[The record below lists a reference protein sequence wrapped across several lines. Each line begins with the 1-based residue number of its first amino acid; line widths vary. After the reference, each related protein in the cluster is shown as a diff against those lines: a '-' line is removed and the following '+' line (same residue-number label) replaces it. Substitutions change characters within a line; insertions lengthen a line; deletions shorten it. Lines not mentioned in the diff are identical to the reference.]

1 MNLCKQIQ
9 SMERLDGA
17 FLFHT
22 NCADIKVCFVT
33 DEIVRIRVAFD
44 RELAEES
51 YVLATTA
58 WEDRLDGLFAGER
71 TRVAPVAP
79 TVTVADEAITFET
92 AAVRLVAERDPLC
105 FKLYDKDGVLL
116 HSDLAGSPY
125 TLDANR
131 RVTHYSAMAEEDCF
145 YGFGEKA
152 GELNKNKKFLRQRA
166 TDVNDIKTSLLQLL
180 LGVKTVDLAAVEPG
194 SVLVAADFTPSMTS
208 AMNRKNTVAMV
219 AETGGVTSHSA
230 ILARAFEMPAVLSA
244 AGACT
249 QIRDGDL
256 VIADGFSGD
265 LFIAPDEETVEAY
278 RQKQAE
284 YSKEKALLD
293 VYRTR
298 PTVTKSGVH
307 RSVYANIGS
316 PAEAQ
321 VALESSAEGIGL
333 FRTEFLFMD
342 RPALP
347 DEEEQYKAYAEVA
360 EAMAGKEVI
369 IRTLDVGGDKDIP
382 YLQMEKE
389 ENPFLG
395 CRAIRYCLKHPEV
408 FKVQLRALLRAA
420 CCGRIKIMLPMIC
433 TAEEIRQARALIAEC
448 AGELAAEGKPFRRD
462 VPVGIMVE
470 TPAAALT
477 SDLLAKEADFFSI
490 GTNDLTGY
498 VTACDRGNADVAYL
512 YDAMQPAVQRA
523 IQMTIE
529 NARRAGIPVGMC
541 GEAAADQ
548 RLIPQLNAWGL
559 DEFSVSP
566 SSVLSTRKCI
576 CACD

>member
-1 MNLCKQIQ
+1 MIKLKGAGVSAGYGIGRAVVVRQAD
-9 SMERLDGA
+9 LDYSARA
-17 FLFHT
+17 F
-22 NCADIKVCFVT
+22 
-33 DEIVRIRVAFD
+33 
-44 RELAEES
+44 
-51 YVLATTA
+51 TTA
-58 WEDRLDGLFAGER
+58 DEEKARLADAAGRYRTETRALADRLKEEAGGKNAEILEGHLAMLDDPFMLGQMNENIDGGQTAE
-71 TRVAPVAP
+71 
-79 TVTVADEAITFET
+79 
-92 AAVRLVAERDPLC
+92 AAV
-105 FKLYDKDGVLL
+105 
-116 HSDLAGSPY
+116 
-125 TLDANR
+125 DA
-131 RVTHYSAMAEEDCF
+131 VCTMFYQMFASADDA
-145 YGFGEKA
+145 
-152 GELNKNKKFLRQRA
+152 LLRQRA

-512 YDAMQPAVQRA
+512 YDAMQPAVQRPDDDRKRA
-523 IQMTIE
+523 PRRHSGRHVRRGRR
-529 NARRAGIPVGMC
+529 RRAPDP
-541 GEAAADQ
+541 AAE
-548 RLIPQLNAWGL
+548 RLG
-559 DEFSVSP
+559 
-566 SSVLSTRKCI
+566 TR
-576 CACD
+576 

>member
-1 MNLCKQIQ
+1 MIKLKGAGVSAGYGIGRAVVVRQAD
-9 SMERLDGA
+9 LDYSARA
-17 FLFHT
+17 F
-22 NCADIKVCFVT
+22 
-33 DEIVRIRVAFD
+33 
-44 RELAEES
+44 
-51 YVLATTA
+51 TTA
-58 WEDRLDGLFAGER
+58 DEEKARLADAAGRYRTETRALADRLKEEAGGKNAEILEGHLAMLDDPFMLGQMNENIDGGQTAE
-71 TRVAPVAP
+71 
-79 TVTVADEAITFET
+79 
-92 AAVRLVAERDPLC
+92 AAV
-105 FKLYDKDGVLL
+105 
-116 HSDLAGSPY
+116 
-125 TLDANR
+125 DA
-131 RVTHYSAMAEEDCF
+131 VCTMFYQMFASADDA
-145 YGFGEKA
+145 
-152 GELNKNKKFLRQRA
+152 LLRQRA

-230 ILARAFEMPAVLSA
+230 ILARAFELPAVLSA

-433 TAEEIRQARALIAEC
+433 TAEEIRQARALIAAC

>member
-1 MNLCKQIQ
+1 MIKLKGAGVSAGYGIGRAVVVRQAD
-9 SMERLDGA
+9 LDYSARA
-17 FLFHT
+17 F
-22 NCADIKVCFVT
+22 
-33 DEIVRIRVAFD
+33 
-44 RELAEES
+44 
-51 YVLATTA
+51 TTA
-58 WEDRLDGLFAGER
+58 DEEKARLADAAGRYRTETRALADRLKEEAGGKNAEILEGHLAMLDDPFMLGQMNENIDGGQTAE
-71 TRVAPVAP
+71 
-79 TVTVADEAITFET
+79 
-92 AAVRLVAERDPLC
+92 AAV
-105 FKLYDKDGVLL
+105 
-116 HSDLAGSPY
+116 
-125 TLDANR
+125 DA
-131 RVTHYSAMAEEDCF
+131 VCTMFYQMFASADDA
-145 YGFGEKA
+145 
-152 GELNKNKKFLRQRA
+152 LLRQRA

-249 QIRDGDL
+249 QIHDGDL

-342 RPALP
+342 RPSLP

-395 CRAIRYCLKHPEV
+395 CRAIRYCLMHPEV

-433 TAEEIRQARALIAEC
+433 TAEEIRQARALIAAC

>member
-1 MNLCKQIQ
+1 MIKLKGAGVSAGYGIGRAVVVRQAD
-9 SMERLDGA
+9 LDYSARA
-17 FLFHT
+17 F
-22 NCADIKVCFVT
+22 
-33 DEIVRIRVAFD
+33 
-44 RELAEES
+44 
-51 YVLATTA
+51 TTA
-58 WEDRLDGLFAGER
+58 DEEKARLADAAGRYRTETRALADRLKEEAGGKNAEILEGHLAMLDDPFMLGQMNENIDGGQTAE
-71 TRVAPVAP
+71 
-79 TVTVADEAITFET
+79 
-92 AAVRLVAERDPLC
+92 AAV
-105 FKLYDKDGVLL
+105 
-116 HSDLAGSPY
+116 
-125 TLDANR
+125 DA
-131 RVTHYSAMAEEDCF
+131 VCTMFYQMFASADDA
-145 YGFGEKA
+145 
-152 GELNKNKKFLRQRA
+152 LLRQRA

-265 LFIAPDEETVEAY
+265 LLIAPDEETVEAY

>member
-1 MNLCKQIQ
+1 MIKLKGAGVSAGYGIGRAVVVRQAD
-9 SMERLDGA
+9 LDYSARA
-17 FLFHT
+17 F
-22 NCADIKVCFVT
+22 
-33 DEIVRIRVAFD
+33 
-44 RELAEES
+44 
-51 YVLATTA
+51 TTA
-58 WEDRLDGLFAGER
+58 DKEKARLADAAGRYRTETRALADRLKEEAGGKNAEILEGHLAMLDDPFMLGQMNENIDGGQTAE
-71 TRVAPVAP
+71 
-79 TVTVADEAITFET
+79 
-92 AAVRLVAERDPLC
+92 AAV
-105 FKLYDKDGVLL
+105 
-116 HSDLAGSPY
+116 
-125 TLDANR
+125 DA
-131 RVTHYSAMAEEDCF
+131 VCTMFYQMFASADDA
-145 YGFGEKA
+145 
-152 GELNKNKKFLRQRA
+152 LLRQRA

>member
-1 MNLCKQIQ
+1 MIKLKGAGVSAGYGIGRAVVVRQAD
-9 SMERLDGA
+9 LDYSARA
-17 FLFHT
+17 F
-22 NCADIKVCFVT
+22 
-33 DEIVRIRVAFD
+33 
-44 RELAEES
+44 
-51 YVLATTA
+51 TTA
-58 WEDRLDGLFAGER
+58 DEEKARLADAAGRYRTETRALADRLKEEAGGKNAEILEGHLAMLDDPFMLGQMNENIDGGQTAE
-71 TRVAPVAP
+71 
-79 TVTVADEAITFET
+79 
-92 AAVRLVAERDPLC
+92 AAV
-105 FKLYDKDGVLL
+105 
-116 HSDLAGSPY
+116 
-125 TLDANR
+125 DA
-131 RVTHYSAMAEEDCF
+131 VCTMFYQMFASADDA
-145 YGFGEKA
+145 
-152 GELNKNKKFLRQRA
+152 LLRQRA

-298 PTVTKSGVH
+298 PTVTKNGVH

-541 GEAAADQ
+541 GEAAADA

>member
-1 MNLCKQIQ
+1 MIKLKGAGVSAGYGIGRAVVVRQAD
-9 SMERLDGA
+9 LDYSARA
-17 FLFHT
+17 F
-22 NCADIKVCFVT
+22 
-33 DEIVRIRVAFD
+33 
-44 RELAEES
+44 
-51 YVLATTA
+51 TTA
-58 WEDRLDGLFAGER
+58 DEEKARLADAAGRYRTETRALADRLKEEAGGKNAEILEGHLAMLDDPFMLGQMNENIDGGQTAE
-71 TRVAPVAP
+71 
-79 TVTVADEAITFET
+79 
-92 AAVRLVAERDPLC
+92 AAV
-105 FKLYDKDGVLL
+105 
-116 HSDLAGSPY
+116 
-125 TLDANR
+125 DA
-131 RVTHYSAMAEEDCF
+131 VCTMFYQMFASADDA
-145 YGFGEKA
+145 
-152 GELNKNKKFLRQRA
+152 LLRQRA

-433 TAEEIRQARALIAEC
+433 TAEEIRQARALIAAC

>member
-1 MNLCKQIQ
+1 MIKLKGAGVSAGYGIGRAVVVRQAD
-9 SMERLDGA
+9 LDYSARA
-17 FLFHT
+17 F
-22 NCADIKVCFVT
+22 
-33 DEIVRIRVAFD
+33 
-44 RELAEES
+44 
-51 YVLATTA
+51 TTA
-58 WEDRLDGLFAGER
+58 DEEKARLADAAGRYRTETRALADRLKEEAGGKNAEILEGHLAMLDDPFMLGQMNENIDGGQTAE
-71 TRVAPVAP
+71 
-79 TVTVADEAITFET
+79 
-92 AAVRLVAERDPLC
+92 AAV
-105 FKLYDKDGVLL
+105 
-116 HSDLAGSPY
+116 
-125 TLDANR
+125 DA
-131 RVTHYSAMAEEDCF
+131 VCTMFYQMFASADDA
-145 YGFGEKA
+145 
-152 GELNKNKKFLRQRA
+152 LLRQRA

-541 GEAAADQ
+541 GEAAADA

>member
-1 MNLCKQIQ
+1 MIKLKGAGVSAGYGIGRAVVVRQAD
-9 SMERLDGA
+9 LDYSARA
-17 FLFHT
+17 F
-22 NCADIKVCFVT
+22 
-33 DEIVRIRVAFD
+33 
-44 RELAEES
+44 
-51 YVLATTA
+51 TTA
-58 WEDRLDGLFAGER
+58 DEEKARLADAAGRYRTETRALADRLKEEAGGKNAEILEGHLAMLDDPFMLGQMNENIDGGQTAE
-71 TRVAPVAP
+71 
-79 TVTVADEAITFET
+79 
-92 AAVRLVAERDPLC
+92 AAV
-105 FKLYDKDGVLL
+105 
-116 HSDLAGSPY
+116 
-125 TLDANR
+125 DA
-131 RVTHYSAMAEEDCF
+131 VCTMFYQMFASADDA
-145 YGFGEKA
+145 
-152 GELNKNKKFLRQRA
+152 LLRQRA

-265 LFIAPDEETVEAY
+265 LFIAPDEEMVEAY

>member
-1 MNLCKQIQ
+1 MIKLKGTGVSAGYGIGRGVVIRQADLDY
-9 SMERLDGA
+9 SARKFTTAEEEKARL
-17 FLFHT
+17 
-22 NCADIKVCFVT
+22 ADAAGRYRT
-33 DEIVRIRVAFD
+33 ETQA
-44 RELAEES
+44 LAEKLKSEAGGKNAEILEGH
-51 YVLATTA
+51 LAMLDDPFMLGQMNENIDGGQTA
-58 WEDRLDGLFAGER
+58 E
-71 TRVAPVAP
+71 
-79 TVTVADEAITFET
+79 
-92 AAVRLVAERDPLC
+92 AAV
-105 FKLYDKDGVLL
+105 
-116 HSDLAGSPY
+116 
-125 TLDANR
+125 DA
-131 RVTHYSAMAEEDCF
+131 VCTMF
-145 YGFGEKA
+145 YQMFA
-152 GELNKNKKFLRQRA
+152 AADDALLRQRA

-180 LGVKTVDLAAVEPG
+180 LGVKTVDLVSVAPG

-208 AMNRKNTVAMV
+208 AMNRQNTVAMV

-230 ILARAFEMPAVLSA
+230 ILARAFEIPAVLSA
-244 AGACT
+244 AGASEK
-249 QIRDGDL
+249 
-256 VIADGFSGD
+256 IADGALVIVDGFTGD
-265 LFIAPDEETVEAY
+265 ILIDPDEETAEKY
-278 RQKQAE
+278 KQKQAE
-284 YSKEKALLD
+284 YLKEKALLD

-298 PTVTKSGVH
+298 ATVTKSGVH
-307 RSVYANIGS
+307 RAVYANIGS

-321 VALESSAEGIGL
+321 VALEASAEGIGL

-360 EAMAGKEVI
+360 QVMAGKEVI

-382 YLQMEKE
+382 YLNMEKE

-433 TAEEIRQARALIAEC
+433 TADEIRRARALIAEC
-448 AGELAAEGKPFRRD
+448 AAELAAEGKAFRRD

-498 VTACDRGNADVAYL
+498 VTASDRGNADVAYL
-512 YDAMQPAVQRA
+512 YDAAQPAVQRA

-541 GEAAADQ
+541 GEAAADA

-576 CACD
+576 CECD

>member
-1 MNLCKQIQ
+1 MIKLKGAGVSAGYGIGRAVVVRQAD
-9 SMERLDGA
+9 LDYSARA
-17 FLFHT
+17 F
-22 NCADIKVCFVT
+22 
-33 DEIVRIRVAFD
+33 
-44 RELAEES
+44 
-51 YVLATTA
+51 TTA
-58 WEDRLDGLFAGER
+58 DEEKARLADAAGRYRTETRALADRLKEEAGGKNAEILEGHLAMLDDPFMLGQMNENIDGGQTAE
-71 TRVAPVAP
+71 
-79 TVTVADEAITFET
+79 
-92 AAVRLVAERDPLC
+92 AAV
-105 FKLYDKDGVLL
+105 
-116 HSDLAGSPY
+116 
-125 TLDANR
+125 DA
-131 RVTHYSAMAEEDCF
+131 VCTMFYQMFASADDA
-145 YGFGEKA
+145 
-152 GELNKNKKFLRQRA
+152 LLRQRA

-342 RPALP
+342 RPSLP

-369 IRTLDVGGDKDIP
+369 IRMLDVGGDKDIP

>member
-1 MNLCKQIQ
+1 MIKLKGAGVSAGYGIGRAVVVRQAD
-9 SMERLDGA
+9 LDYSARA
-17 FLFHT
+17 F
-22 NCADIKVCFVT
+22 
-33 DEIVRIRVAFD
+33 
-44 RELAEES
+44 
-51 YVLATTA
+51 TTA
-58 WEDRLDGLFAGER
+58 DEEKARLADAAGRYRTETRALADRLKEEAGGKNAEILEGHLAMLDDPFMLGQMNENIDGGQTAE
-71 TRVAPVAP
+71 
-79 TVTVADEAITFET
+79 
-92 AAVRLVAERDPLC
+92 AAV
-105 FKLYDKDGVLL
+105 
-116 HSDLAGSPY
+116 
-125 TLDANR
+125 DA
-131 RVTHYSAMAEEDCF
+131 VCTMFYQMFASADDA
-145 YGFGEKA
+145 
-152 GELNKNKKFLRQRA
+152 LLRQRA

-342 RPALP
+342 RPSLP

-433 TAEEIRQARALIAEC
+433 TAEEIRQARALIAAC

>member
-1 MNLCKQIQ
+1 MIKLKGAGVSAGYGIGRAVVVRQAD
-9 SMERLDGA
+9 LDYSAHA
-17 FLFHT
+17 F
-22 NCADIKVCFVT
+22 
-33 DEIVRIRVAFD
+33 
-44 RELAEES
+44 
-51 YVLATTA
+51 TTA
-58 WEDRLDGLFAGER
+58 DEEKARLADAAGRYRTETRALADRLKEEAGGKNAEILEGHLAMLDDPFMLGQMNENIDGGQTAE
-71 TRVAPVAP
+71 
-79 TVTVADEAITFET
+79 
-92 AAVRLVAERDPLC
+92 AAV
-105 FKLYDKDGVLL
+105 
-116 HSDLAGSPY
+116 
-125 TLDANR
+125 DA
-131 RVTHYSAMAEEDCF
+131 VCTMFYQMFASADDA
-145 YGFGEKA
+145 
-152 GELNKNKKFLRQRA
+152 LLRQRA

>member
-1 MNLCKQIQ
+1 MIKLKGAGVSAGYGIGRAVVVRQAD
-9 SMERLDGA
+9 LDYSACA
-17 FLFHT
+17 F
-22 NCADIKVCFVT
+22 
-33 DEIVRIRVAFD
+33 
-44 RELAEES
+44 
-51 YVLATTA
+51 TTA
-58 WEDRLDGLFAGER
+58 DEEKARLADAAGRYRTETRALADRLKEEAGGKNAEILEGHLAMLDDPFMLGQMNENIDGGQTAE
-71 TRVAPVAP
+71 
-79 TVTVADEAITFET
+79 
-92 AAVRLVAERDPLC
+92 AAV
-105 FKLYDKDGVLL
+105 
-116 HSDLAGSPY
+116 
-125 TLDANR
+125 DA
-131 RVTHYSAMAEEDCF
+131 VCTMFYQMFASADDA
-145 YGFGEKA
+145 
-152 GELNKNKKFLRQRA
+152 LLRQRA

-541 GEAAADQ
+541 GEAAADA

>member
-1 MNLCKQIQ
+1 MIKLKGAGVSAGYGIGRAVVVRQAD
-9 SMERLDGA
+9 LDYSARA
-17 FLFHT
+17 F
-22 NCADIKVCFVT
+22 
-33 DEIVRIRVAFD
+33 
-44 RELAEES
+44 
-51 YVLATTA
+51 TTA
-58 WEDRLDGLFAGER
+58 DEEKARLADAAGRYRTETRALADRLKEEAGGKNAEILEGHLAMLDDPFMLGQMNENIDGGQTAE
-71 TRVAPVAP
+71 
-79 TVTVADEAITFET
+79 
-92 AAVRLVAERDPLC
+92 AAV
-105 FKLYDKDGVLL
+105 
-116 HSDLAGSPY
+116 
-125 TLDANR
+125 DA
-131 RVTHYSAMAEEDCF
+131 VCTMFYQMFASADDA
-145 YGFGEKA
+145 
-152 GELNKNKKFLRQRA
+152 LLRQRA

-180 LGVKTVDLAAVEPG
+180 LGVKTVNLAAVEPG

>member
-1 MNLCKQIQ
+1 MIKLKGAGVSAGYGIGRAVVVRQAD
-9 SMERLDGA
+9 LDYSARA
-17 FLFHT
+17 F
-22 NCADIKVCFVT
+22 
-33 DEIVRIRVAFD
+33 
-44 RELAEES
+44 
-51 YVLATTA
+51 TTA
-58 WEDRLDGLFAGER
+58 DEEKARLADAAGRYRTETRALADRLKEEAGGKNAEILEGHLAMLDDPFMLGQMNENIDGGQTAE
-71 TRVAPVAP
+71 
-79 TVTVADEAITFET
+79 
-92 AAVRLVAERDPLC
+92 AAV
-105 FKLYDKDGVLL
+105 
-116 HSDLAGSPY
+116 
-125 TLDANR
+125 DA
-131 RVTHYSAMAEEDCF
+131 VCTMFYQMFASADDA
-145 YGFGEKA
+145 
-152 GELNKNKKFLRQRA
+152 LLRQRA

-265 LFIAPDEETVEAY
+265 LLIAPDEETVEAY

-433 TAEEIRQARALIAEC
+433 TAEEIRQARALIAAC

>member
-1 MNLCKQIQ
+1 MIKLKGAGVSAGYGIGRAVVVRQAD
-9 SMERLDGA
+9 LDYSARA
-17 FLFHT
+17 F
-22 NCADIKVCFVT
+22 
-33 DEIVRIRVAFD
+33 
-44 RELAEES
+44 
-51 YVLATTA
+51 TTA
-58 WEDRLDGLFAGER
+58 DEEKARLADAAGRYRTETRALADRLKEEAGGKNAEILEGHLAMLDDPFMLGQMNENIDGGQTAE
-71 TRVAPVAP
+71 
-79 TVTVADEAITFET
+79 
-92 AAVRLVAERDPLC
+92 AAV
-105 FKLYDKDGVLL
+105 
-116 HSDLAGSPY
+116 
-125 TLDANR
+125 DA
-131 RVTHYSAMAEEDCF
+131 VCTMFYQMFASADDA
-145 YGFGEKA
+145 
-152 GELNKNKKFLRQRA
+152 LLRQRA
-166 TDVNDIKTSLLQLL
+166 TDVNDIKTSLMQLL

>member
-1 MNLCKQIQ
+1 MIKLKGAGVSAGYGIGSAVVLRQADLDY
-9 SMERLDGA
+9 SARL
-17 FLFHT
+17 FT
-22 NCADIKVCFVT
+22 T
-33 DEIVRIRVAFD
+33 
-44 RELAEES
+44 AEEEKARLEDAAGR
-51 YVLATTA
+51 YRTETRALA
-58 WEDRLDGLFAGER
+58 DRLKAEAGDKNAEILEGHLAMLDDPFMLGQMQENIDGGQTAE
-71 TRVAPVAP
+71 
-79 TVTVADEAITFET
+79 
-92 AAVRLVAERDPLC
+92 AAV
-105 FKLYDKDGVLL
+105 
-116 HSDLAGSPY
+116 
-125 TLDANR
+125 DA
-131 RVTHYSAMAEEDCF
+131 VCTMF
-145 YGFGEKA
+145 YQMFSGA
-152 GELNKNKKFLRQRA
+152 DDALLRQRA
-166 TDVNDIKTSLLQLL
+166 TDVSDIKTSLLQLL
-180 LGVKTVDLAAVEPG
+180 LGVKTVNIADVPAG

-208 AMNRKNTVAMV
+208 QMNRKNTVAMIG
-219 AETGGVTSHSA
+219 ETGGVTSHSA

-244 AGACT
+244 VGALDK
-249 QIRDGDL
+249 IHDGDL
-256 VIADGFSGD
+256 IIVDGFSGAV
-265 LFIAPDEETVEAY
+265 LVQPDDATVEKY
-278 RQKQAE
+278 KKLQQD
-284 YSKEKALLD
+284 YLQEKAQLE

-307 RSVYANIGS
+307 RAVYANIGS

-321 VALESSAEGIGL
+321 VALEASAEGIGL

-347 DEEEQYKAYAEVA
+347 DEEEQYKAYSQVA
-360 EAMAGKEVI
+360 EAMNGKEVI

-382 YLQMEKE
+382 YLNMEKE

-395 CRAIRYCLKHPEV
+395 CRAIRYCLAHPEV

-433 TAEEIRQARALIAEC
+433 TADEIRRARALIAEC
-448 AGELAAEGKPFRRD
+448 ADELAAEGKAFRRD

-498 VTACDRGNADVAYL
+498 VTASDRGNANVAYL
-512 YDAMQPAVQRA
+512 YDAMQPAVLRA
-523 IQMTIE
+523 IEMTIE

-541 GEAAADQ
+541 GEAAADA

-566 SSVLSTRKCI
+566 SSVLSTRKSI

>member
-1 MNLCKQIQ
+1 MIKLKGAGVSAGYGIGRAVVVRQAD
-9 SMERLDGA
+9 LDYSARA
-17 FLFHT
+17 F
-22 NCADIKVCFVT
+22 
-33 DEIVRIRVAFD
+33 
-44 RELAEES
+44 
-51 YVLATTA
+51 TTA
-58 WEDRLDGLFAGER
+58 DEEKARLADAAGRYRTETRALADRLKEEAGGKNAEILEGHLAMLDDPFMLGQMNENIDGGQTAE
-71 TRVAPVAP
+71 
-79 TVTVADEAITFET
+79 
-92 AAVRLVAERDPLC
+92 AAV
-105 FKLYDKDGVLL
+105 
-116 HSDLAGSPY
+116 
-125 TLDANR
+125 DA
-131 RVTHYSAMAEEDCF
+131 VCTMFYQMFASADDA
-145 YGFGEKA
+145 
-152 GELNKNKKFLRQRA
+152 LLRQRA

-208 AMNRKNTVAMV
+208 AMNRKNTVAIV

-433 TAEEIRQARALIAEC
+433 TAEEIRQARALIAAC

-529 NARRAGIPVGMC
+529 NARCAGIPVGMC

>member
-1 MNLCKQIQ
+1 MIKLKGAGVSAGYGIGRAVVVRQAD
-9 SMERLDGA
+9 LDYSARA
-17 FLFHT
+17 F
-22 NCADIKVCFVT
+22 
-33 DEIVRIRVAFD
+33 
-44 RELAEES
+44 
-51 YVLATTA
+51 TTA
-58 WEDRLDGLFAGER
+58 DEEKARLADAAGRYRTETRALADRLKEEAGGKNAEILEGHLAMLDDPFMLGQMNENIDGGQTAE
-71 TRVAPVAP
+71 
-79 TVTVADEAITFET
+79 
-92 AAVRLVAERDPLC
+92 AAV
-105 FKLYDKDGVLL
+105 
-116 HSDLAGSPY
+116 
-125 TLDANR
+125 DA
-131 RVTHYSAMAEEDCF
+131 VCTMFYQMFASADDA
-145 YGFGEKA
+145 
-152 GELNKNKKFLRQRA
+152 LLRQRA

-244 AGACT
+244 AGACM

-541 GEAAADQ
+541 GEAAADA

>member
-1 MNLCKQIQ
+1 MIKLKGAGVSAGYGIGRAVVVRQAD
-9 SMERLDGA
+9 LDYSARA
-17 FLFHT
+17 F
-22 NCADIKVCFVT
+22 
-33 DEIVRIRVAFD
+33 
-44 RELAEES
+44 
-51 YVLATTA
+51 TTA
-58 WEDRLDGLFAGER
+58 DKEKARLADAAGRYRTETRALADRLKEEAGGKNAEILEGHLAMLDDPFMLGQMNENIDGGQTAE
-71 TRVAPVAP
+71 
-79 TVTVADEAITFET
+79 
-92 AAVRLVAERDPLC
+92 AAV
-105 FKLYDKDGVLL
+105 
-116 HSDLAGSPY
+116 
-125 TLDANR
+125 DA
-131 RVTHYSAMAEEDCF
+131 VCTMFYQMFASADDA
-145 YGFGEKA
+145 
-152 GELNKNKKFLRQRA
+152 LLRQRA

-541 GEAAADQ
+541 GEAAADA

>member
-1 MNLCKQIQ
+1 MIKLKGAGVSAGYGIGRAVVVRQAD
-9 SMERLDGA
+9 LDYSARA
-17 FLFHT
+17 F
-22 NCADIKVCFVT
+22 
-33 DEIVRIRVAFD
+33 
-44 RELAEES
+44 
-51 YVLATTA
+51 TTA
-58 WEDRLDGLFAGER
+58 DEEKARLADAAGRYRTETRALADRLKEEAGGKNAEILEGHLAMLDDPFMLGQMNENIDGGQTAE
-71 TRVAPVAP
+71 
-79 TVTVADEAITFET
+79 
-92 AAVRLVAERDPLC
+92 AAV
-105 FKLYDKDGVLL
+105 
-116 HSDLAGSPY
+116 
-125 TLDANR
+125 DA
-131 RVTHYSAMAEEDCF
+131 VCTMFYQMFASADDA
-145 YGFGEKA
+145 
-152 GELNKNKKFLRQRA
+152 LLRQRA

-265 LFIAPDEETVEAY
+265 LLIAPDEETVEAY

-342 RPALP
+342 RPSLP

-433 TAEEIRQARALIAEC
+433 TAEEIRQARALIAAC

>member
-1 MNLCKQIQ
+1 MIKLKGAGVSAGYGIGRAVVVRQAD
-9 SMERLDGA
+9 LDYSARA
-17 FLFHT
+17 F
-22 NCADIKVCFVT
+22 
-33 DEIVRIRVAFD
+33 
-44 RELAEES
+44 
-51 YVLATTA
+51 TTA
-58 WEDRLDGLFAGER
+58 DEEKARLADAAGRYRTETRALADRLKEEAGGKNAEILEGHLAMLDDPFMLGQMNENIDGGQTAE
-71 TRVAPVAP
+71 
-79 TVTVADEAITFET
+79 
-92 AAVRLVAERDPLC
+92 AAV
-105 FKLYDKDGVLL
+105 
-116 HSDLAGSPY
+116 
-125 TLDANR
+125 DA
-131 RVTHYSAMAEEDCF
+131 VCTMFYQMFASADDA
-145 YGFGEKA
+145 
-152 GELNKNKKFLRQRA
+152 LLRQRA

-433 TAEEIRQARALIAEC
+433 TAEEIRQARALITEC

>member
-1 MNLCKQIQ
+1 MIKLKGAGVSAGYGIGRAVVVRQAD
-9 SMERLDGA
+9 LDYSARA
-17 FLFHT
+17 F
-22 NCADIKVCFVT
+22 
-33 DEIVRIRVAFD
+33 
-44 RELAEES
+44 
-51 YVLATTA
+51 TTA
-58 WEDRLDGLFAGER
+58 DEEKARLADAAGRYRTETRALADRLKEEAGGKNAEILEGHLAMLDDPFMLGQMNENIDGGQTAE
-71 TRVAPVAP
+71 
-79 TVTVADEAITFET
+79 
-92 AAVRLVAERDPLC
+92 AAV
-105 FKLYDKDGVLL
+105 
-116 HSDLAGSPY
+116 
-125 TLDANR
+125 DA
-131 RVTHYSAMAEEDCF
+131 VCTMFYQMFASADDA
-145 YGFGEKA
+145 
-152 GELNKNKKFLRQRA
+152 LLRQRA
-166 TDVNDIKTSLLQLL
+166 TDVNDIKTSLMQLL

-433 TAEEIRQARALIAEC
+433 TAEEIRQARALIAAC

-541 GEAAADQ
+541 GEAAADA

>member
-1 MNLCKQIQ
+1 MIKLKGAGVSAGYGIGRAVVVRQAD
-9 SMERLDGA
+9 LDYSARA
-17 FLFHT
+17 F
-22 NCADIKVCFVT
+22 
-33 DEIVRIRVAFD
+33 
-44 RELAEES
+44 
-51 YVLATTA
+51 TTA
-58 WEDRLDGLFAGER
+58 DEEKARLADAAGRYRTETRALADRLKEEAGGKNSEILEGHLAMLDDPFMLGQMNENIDGGQTAE
-71 TRVAPVAP
+71 
-79 TVTVADEAITFET
+79 
-92 AAVRLVAERDPLC
+92 AAV
-105 FKLYDKDGVLL
+105 
-116 HSDLAGSPY
+116 
-125 TLDANR
+125 DA
-131 RVTHYSAMAEEDCF
+131 VCTMFYQMFASADDA
-145 YGFGEKA
+145 
-152 GELNKNKKFLRQRA
+152 LLRQRA

>member
-1 MNLCKQIQ
+1 MIKLKGAGVSAGYGIGRAVVVRQAD
-9 SMERLDGA
+9 LDYSARA
-17 FLFHT
+17 F
-22 NCADIKVCFVT
+22 
-33 DEIVRIRVAFD
+33 
-44 RELAEES
+44 
-51 YVLATTA
+51 TTA
-58 WEDRLDGLFAGER
+58 DEEKARLADAAGRYRTETRALADRLKEEAGGKNAEILEGHLAMLDDPFMLGQMNENIDGGQTAE
-71 TRVAPVAP
+71 
-79 TVTVADEAITFET
+79 
-92 AAVRLVAERDPLC
+92 AAV
-105 FKLYDKDGVLL
+105 
-116 HSDLAGSPY
+116 
-125 TLDANR
+125 DA
-131 RVTHYSAMAEEDCF
+131 VCTMFYQMFASADDA
-145 YGFGEKA
+145 
-152 GELNKNKKFLRQRA
+152 LLRQRA

-249 QIRDGDL
+249 QIRDGDM

-342 RPALP
+342 RPSLP

-433 TAEEIRQARALIAEC
+433 TAEEIRQARALIAAC
-448 AGELAAEGKPFRRD
+448 AGELAAEGNPFRRD

>member
-1 MNLCKQIQ
+1 MIKLKGAGVSAGYGIGRAVVVRQAD
-9 SMERLDGA
+9 LDYSARA
-17 FLFHT
+17 F
-22 NCADIKVCFVT
+22 
-33 DEIVRIRVAFD
+33 
-44 RELAEES
+44 
-51 YVLATTA
+51 TTA
-58 WEDRLDGLFAGER
+58 DEEKARLADAAGRYRTETRALADRLKEEAGGKNAEILEGHLAMLDDPFMLGQMNENIDGGQTAE
-71 TRVAPVAP
+71 
-79 TVTVADEAITFET
+79 
-92 AAVRLVAERDPLC
+92 AAV
-105 FKLYDKDGVLL
+105 
-116 HSDLAGSPY
+116 
-125 TLDANR
+125 DA
-131 RVTHYSAMAEEDCF
+131 VCTMFYQMFASADDA
-145 YGFGEKA
+145 
-152 GELNKNKKFLRQRA
+152 LLRQRA

-433 TAEEIRQARALIAEC
+433 TAEEIRQARALITEC

-512 YDAMQPAVQRA
+512 YDTMQPAVQRA

-541 GEAAADQ
+541 GEAAADA

>member
-1 MNLCKQIQ
+1 MIKLKGAGVSAGYGIGRAVVVRQADLDY
-9 SMERLDGA
+9 SARAFATADEEKARL
-17 FLFHT
+17 
-22 NCADIKVCFVT
+22 ADAAGRYRT
-33 DEIVRIRVAFD
+33 ETRA
-44 RELAEES
+44 LA
-51 YVLATTA
+51 
-58 WEDRLDGLFAGER
+58 DRLKEEAGGKNAEILEGHLAMLDDPFMLGQMNENIDGGQTAE
-71 TRVAPVAP
+71 
-79 TVTVADEAITFET
+79 
-92 AAVRLVAERDPLC
+92 AAV
-105 FKLYDKDGVLL
+105 
-116 HSDLAGSPY
+116 
-125 TLDANR
+125 DA
-131 RVTHYSAMAEEDCF
+131 VCTMFYQMFASADDA
-145 YGFGEKA
+145 
-152 GELNKNKKFLRQRA
+152 LLRQRA

-541 GEAAADQ
+541 GEAAADA

>member
-1 MNLCKQIQ
+1 MIKLKGAGVSAGYGIGRAVVVRQAD
-9 SMERLDGA
+9 LDYSARA
-17 FLFHT
+17 F
-22 NCADIKVCFVT
+22 
-33 DEIVRIRVAFD
+33 
-44 RELAEES
+44 
-51 YVLATTA
+51 TTA
-58 WEDRLDGLFAGER
+58 DEEKARLADAAGRYRTETRALADRLKEEAGGKNAEILEGHLAMLDDPFMLGQMNENIDGGQTAE
-71 TRVAPVAP
+71 
-79 TVTVADEAITFET
+79 
-92 AAVRLVAERDPLC
+92 AAV
-105 FKLYDKDGVLL
+105 
-116 HSDLAGSPY
+116 
-125 TLDANR
+125 DA
-131 RVTHYSAMAEEDCF
+131 VCTMFYQMFASADDA
-145 YGFGEKA
+145 
-152 GELNKNKKFLRQRA
+152 LLRQRA